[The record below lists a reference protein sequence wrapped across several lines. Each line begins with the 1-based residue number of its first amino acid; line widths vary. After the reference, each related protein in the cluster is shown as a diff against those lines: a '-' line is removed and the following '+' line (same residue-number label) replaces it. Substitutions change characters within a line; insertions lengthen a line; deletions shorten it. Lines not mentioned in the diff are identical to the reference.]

1 MNNIESLPNLFDITV
16 LTALFNWKKWCNDI
30 VTLRLSFTKSSSTES
45 VSSFIFWLTPPKYRW
60 KSWNWQD
67 FIFNLILQNSTL
79 ILRSFSRKNI
89 DIGFS
94 GIDLLKESEINIQN
108 KIKVIKK
115 YEFGKANLVL
125 AIPDLWIDV
134 QTLLDLDEVADE
146 FKKKKKKLLR
156 VATKY
161 PNLTREF
168 LYSKGVTQFQ
178 LVKSLGSTE
187 VAPFTGTAEII
198 SDITSTGATL
208 KANNLR
214 ELRDGEILKSQAS
227 MMVSKLSANK
237 NGIKKLLKLL
247 SNS

>member
-1 MNNIESLPNLFDITV
+1 MTKNIINIGLPSKGRLKHDTINIFKKNKLNIYSERGERDLFGYIKKIPNVKIIYLHARECIEQLSLG
-16 LTALFNWKKWCNDI
+16 
-30 VTLRLSFTKSSSTES
+30 
-45 VSSFIFWLTPPKYRW
+45 
-60 KSWNWQD
+60 
-67 FIFNLILQNSTL
+67 
-79 ILRSFSRKNI
+79 NI

-94 GIDLLKESEINIQN
+94 GYDLLKESEINVQN
-108 KIKVIKK
+108 KILINKR
-115 YEFGKANLVL
+115 YDYGKANLVL

-146 FKKKKKKLLR
+146 FKKKKKRLLR

-161 PNLTREF
+161 PNLTRQF

-198 SDITSTGATL
+198 SDITSTGTTL

-214 ELRDGEILKSQAS
+214 ILKDGEILKSQACL
-227 MMVSKLSANK
+227 MISKKSLNK
-237 NGIKKLLKLL
+237 KRINSLIKIFTKK
-247 SNS
+247 

>member
-1 MNNIESLPNLFDITV
+1 MTKNIINIGVPSKGRLKHDTIDIFKKNKLNIYSERGERDLFGYIKKIPNVKIIYLHARECIEQLSLG
-16 LTALFNWKKWCNDI
+16 
-30 VTLRLSFTKSSSTES
+30 
-45 VSSFIFWLTPPKYRW
+45 
-60 KSWNWQD
+60 
-67 FIFNLILQNSTL
+67 
-79 ILRSFSRKNI
+79 NI

-94 GIDLLKESEINIQN
+94 GYDLFMESEIDVQN
-108 KIKVIKK
+108 KILINKR
-115 YEFGKANLVL
+115 YDYGKANLVL

-146 FKKKKKKLLR
+146 FKKKKKRLLR

-161 PNLTREF
+161 PNLTRQF

-214 ELRDGEILKSQAS
+214 ILKDGEILKSQACL
-227 MMVSKLSANK
+227 MISKKSLNK
-237 NGIKKLLKLL
+237 KRIKSLIKIFSKK
-247 SNS
+247 

>member
-1 MNNIESLPNLFDITV
+1 MTKYTIKIGLPSKGRLKHDTINIFKKNKLNIYSERGERDLFGYIKKLTNVKIIYLHARECIEQLSLG
-16 LTALFNWKKWCNDI
+16 
-30 VTLRLSFTKSSSTES
+30 
-45 VSSFIFWLTPPKYRW
+45 
-60 KSWNWQD
+60 
-67 FIFNLILQNSTL
+67 
-79 ILRSFSRKNI
+79 NI

-94 GIDLLKESEINIQN
+94 GYDLLKESEINTQK
-108 KIKVIKK
+108 KIIISRK
-115 YEFGKANLVL
+115 YDFGNANLVL

-146 FKKKKKKLLR
+146 FKKKKKRLLR

-161 PNLTREF
+161 PNLTRQF

-187 VAPFTGTAEII
+187 VAPFTGTSEII

-214 ELRDGEILKSQAS
+214 ILKDGEILKSQACL
-227 MMVSKLSANK
+227 MMSKLSLK
-237 NGIKKLLKLL
+237 KTGIKKIINLL
-247 SNS
+247 SR

>member
-1 MNNIESLPNLFDITV
+1 MNKNTVNIGIPSKGRL
-16 LTALFNWKKWCNDI
+16 KND
-30 VTLRLSFTKSSSTES
+30 TLRIFKKKKLRIYSERGERDLFGYIKRISNIKIIYLHARECIEQLS
-45 VSSFIFWLTPPKYRW
+45 LG
-60 KSWNWQD
+60 
-67 FIFNLILQNSTL
+67 
-79 ILRSFSRKNI
+79 NI
-89 DIGFS
+89 DVGFS

-108 KIKVIKK
+108 KIKVIKE
-115 YEFGKANLVL
+115 YQFGKANLVL
-125 AIPDLWIDV
+125 AIPDLWLDV

-161 PNLTREF
+161 PNLTRQF

-214 ELRDGEILKSQAS
+214 VLKDGEILKSQACL
-227 MMVSKLSANK
+227 MQSKLSNK
-237 NGIKKLLKLL
+237 KTGIKKIISLL
-247 SNS
+247 SK

>member
-1 MNNIESLPNLFDITV
+1 MTKNIINIGLPSKGRLKHDTINIFKKNKLNINSERGERDLFGYIKKIPNAKIIYLHARECIEQLSLG
-16 LTALFNWKKWCNDI
+16 
-30 VTLRLSFTKSSSTES
+30 
-45 VSSFIFWLTPPKYRW
+45 
-60 KSWNWQD
+60 
-67 FIFNLILQNSTL
+67 
-79 ILRSFSRKNI
+79 NI

-94 GIDLLKESEINIQN
+94 GYDLLKESEINIQN
-108 KIKVIKK
+108 KILISKK
-115 YEFGKANLVL
+115 YNFGNANLVL

-146 FKKKKKKLLR
+146 FKRKKKRLLR

-161 PNLTREF
+161 PNLTRQF

-178 LVKSLGSTE
+178 LVNSLGSTE

-214 ELRDGEILKSQAS
+214 ILKDGHILKSQACL
-227 MMVSKLSANK
+227 MQSKLSTK
-237 NGIKKLLKLL
+237 KTGIKKIINLL
-247 SNS
+247 

>member
-1 MNNIESLPNLFDITV
+1 MTKNIINIGLPSKGRLKHDTINIFKKNKLNIYSERGERDLFGYIKKIPNVKIIYLHARECVEQLSLG
-16 LTALFNWKKWCNDI
+16 
-30 VTLRLSFTKSSSTES
+30 
-45 VSSFIFWLTPPKYRW
+45 
-60 KSWNWQD
+60 
-67 FIFNLILQNSTL
+67 
-79 ILRSFSRKNI
+79 NI

-94 GIDLLKESEINIQN
+94 GYDLFKESEINVQN
-108 KIKVIKK
+108 KILINKR
-115 YEFGKANLVL
+115 YDYGKANLVL

-161 PNLTREF
+161 PNLTRQF

-178 LVKSLGSTE
+178 LVQSLGSTE

-214 ELRDGEILKSQAS
+214 ILKDGEILKSQACL
-227 MMVSKLSANK
+227 MISKKSLNK
-237 NGIKKLLKLL
+237 KRINSLIKIFTKK
-247 SNS
+247 

>member
-1 MNNIESLPNLFDITV
+1 MTKNIINIGLPSKGRLKHDTINIFKKNKLKIYSERWERDLFGYIKKLPNVKIIYLHARECIEQ
-16 LTALFNWKKWCNDI
+16 
-30 VTLRLSFTKSSSTES
+30 LSFG
-45 VSSFIFWLTPPKYRW
+45 
-60 KSWNWQD
+60 
-67 FIFNLILQNSTL
+67 
-79 ILRSFSRKNI
+79 NI

-94 GIDLLKESEINIQN
+94 GYDLFKESEINMQN
-108 KIKVIKK
+108 KILINKR
-115 YEFGKANLVL
+115 YNFGNANLVL

-156 VATKY
+156 IATKY
-161 PNLTREF
+161 PNLTRQF

-187 VAPFTGTAEII
+187 VAPFTGTAEAI

-214 ELRDGEILKSQAS
+214 VLKDGEILKSQACL
-227 MMVSKLSANK
+227 MLSKLSLK
-237 NGIKKLLKLL
+237 KLGIKKIINLL
-247 SNS
+247 SK

>member
-1 MNNIESLPNLFDITV
+1 MTKNIINIGVPSKGRLKHDTIDIFKKNKLNIYSERGERDLFGYIKKIPNIKIIYLHARECIEQLSLG
-16 LTALFNWKKWCNDI
+16 
-30 VTLRLSFTKSSSTES
+30 
-45 VSSFIFWLTPPKYRW
+45 
-60 KSWNWQD
+60 
-67 FIFNLILQNSTL
+67 
-79 ILRSFSRKNI
+79 NI

-94 GIDLLKESEINIQN
+94 GYDLFKESEINMQKKILIN
-108 KIKVIKK
+108 KR
-115 YEFGKANLVL
+115 YDYGKANLVL

-146 FKKKKKKLLR
+146 FKKKKKRLLR

-161 PNLTREF
+161 PNLTRQF

-214 ELRDGEILKSQAS
+214 ILKDGEILKSQACL
-227 MMVSKLSANK
+227 MISKKSLNK
-237 NGIKKLLKLL
+237 KRIKSLIKIFSKK
-247 SNS
+247 

>member
-1 MNNIESLPNLFDITV
+1 MTKNIINIGLPSKGRLKHDTINIFKKNKLKIYSERGERDLFGYIKKLPNVKIIYLHARECIEQ
-16 LTALFNWKKWCNDI
+16 
-30 VTLRLSFTKSSSTES
+30 LSFG
-45 VSSFIFWLTPPKYRW
+45 
-60 KSWNWQD
+60 
-67 FIFNLILQNSTL
+67 
-79 ILRSFSRKNI
+79 NI

-94 GIDLLKESEINIQN
+94 GYDLFKESEINIQN
-108 KIKVIKK
+108 KILINKR
-115 YEFGKANLVL
+115 YSFGNANLVL

-156 VATKY
+156 IATKY
-161 PNLTREF
+161 PNLTRQF

-187 VAPFTGTAEII
+187 VAPFTGTAEAI

-214 ELRDGEILKSQAS
+214 VLKDGEILKSQACL
-227 MMVSKLSANK
+227 MLSKLSLK
-237 NGIKKLLKLL
+237 KTGIKKIIRLL
-247 SNS
+247 SK

>member
-1 MNNIESLPNLFDITV
+1 MTKNFINIGLPSKGRLKHDTINIFKNNKLNIFSERGERDLLGYIKKLPNIKIIYLHARECIEQ
-16 LTALFNWKKWCNDI
+16 
-30 VTLRLSFTKSSSTES
+30 LS
-45 VSSFIFWLTPPKYRW
+45 LG
-60 KSWNWQD
+60 
-67 FIFNLILQNSTL
+67 
-79 ILRSFSRKNI
+79 NI

-94 GIDLLKESEINIQN
+94 GYDLLKESEINIQN
-108 KIKVIKK
+108 KIFINKK
-115 YEFGKANLVL
+115 YNFGNANLVL

-146 FKKKKKKLLR
+146 FKKKKKRLLR
-156 VATKY
+156 IATKY
-161 PNLTREF
+161 PNLTRQF

-214 ELRDGEILKSQAS
+214 VLKDGEILKSQACL
-227 MMVSKLSANK
+227 MHSKLSTK
-237 NGIKKLLKLL
+237 KIGIKKIINLLRL
-247 SNS
+247 

>member
-1 MNNIESLPNLFDITV
+1 MTKNIINIGLPSKGRLKHETINIFKKNKLNIFSERGERDLFGYINKLSNIKIIYLHAREIIEQISLG
-16 LTALFNWKKWCNDI
+16 
-30 VTLRLSFTKSSSTES
+30 
-45 VSSFIFWLTPPKYRW
+45 
-60 KSWNWQD
+60 
-67 FIFNLILQNSTL
+67 
-79 ILRSFSRKNI
+79 NI

-94 GIDLLKESEINIQN
+94 GYDLFKENEVNVQN
-108 KIKVIKK
+108 KILINKK
-115 YEFGKANLVL
+115 YNYGNANLVL

-146 FKKKKKKLLR
+146 FKKKKKRLLR

-161 PNLTREF
+161 PNLTRQF

-214 ELRDGEILKSQAS
+214 ILKDGEILKSQACL
-227 MMVSKLSANK
+227 MISKLSSK
-237 NGIKKLLKLL
+237 KSRIKKIINLLRR
-247 SNS
+247 

>member
-1 MNNIESLPNLFDITV
+1 MTKNIINIGLPSKGRLKHDTISIFKKNKLKIYSERGERDLFGYVKKLPNIKVIYLHARECIEQ
-16 LTALFNWKKWCNDI
+16 
-30 VTLRLSFTKSSSTES
+30 LSFG
-45 VSSFIFWLTPPKYRW
+45 
-60 KSWNWQD
+60 
-67 FIFNLILQNSTL
+67 
-79 ILRSFSRKNI
+79 NI

-94 GIDLLKESEINIQN
+94 GYDLFKESEINTQN
-108 KIKVIKK
+108 KILINKR
-115 YEFGKANLVL
+115 YNFGNANLVL

-156 VATKY
+156 IATKY
-161 PNLTREF
+161 PNLTRQF

-187 VAPFTGTAEII
+187 VAPFTGTAEAI

-214 ELRDGEILKSQAS
+214 VLKDGEILKSQACL
-227 MMVSKLSANK
+227 MLSKLSLK
-237 NGIKKLLKLL
+237 KSGIKKIINLL
-247 SNS
+247 SK

>member
-1 MNNIESLPNLFDITV
+1 MTKNIINIGLPSKGRLKHDTINIFKKNKLNIYSERGERDLFGYIKKIPNVKIIYLHARECIEQLSLG
-16 LTALFNWKKWCNDI
+16 
-30 VTLRLSFTKSSSTES
+30 
-45 VSSFIFWLTPPKYRW
+45 
-60 KSWNWQD
+60 
-67 FIFNLILQNSTL
+67 
-79 ILRSFSRKNI
+79 NI

-94 GIDLLKESEINIQN
+94 GYDLFMESEINVQN
-108 KIKVIKK
+108 KILINKR
-115 YEFGKANLVL
+115 YDYGKANLVL

-146 FKKKKKKLLR
+146 FKKKKKRLLR

-161 PNLTREF
+161 PNLTRQF

-178 LVKSLGSTE
+178 LVQSLGSTE

-214 ELRDGEILKSQAS
+214 ILKDGEILKSQACL
-227 MMVSKLSANK
+227 MISKKSLNK
-237 NGIKKLLKLL
+237 KRIKSLIKIFSKK
-247 SNS
+247 

>member
-1 MNNIESLPNLFDITV
+1 MFMSKNIINIGLPSKGRLKEDTLNVFKRKKLKVISKDRGLFGYIKKLPNIKIIYLHARECIEQ
-16 LTALFNWKKWCNDI
+16 
-30 VTLRLSFTKSSSTES
+30 LS
-45 VSSFIFWLTPPKYRW
+45 LG
-60 KSWNWQD
+60 
-67 FIFNLILQNSTL
+67 
-79 ILRSFSRKNI
+79 NI

-94 GIDLLKESEINIQN
+94 GYDLLKESEINVQN
-108 KIKVIKK
+108 KILINKK
-115 YEFGKANLVL
+115 YNFGNANLVL

-146 FKKKKKKLLR
+146 FKKKKKRLLR

-161 PNLTREF
+161 PNLTRQF

-178 LVKSLGSTE
+178 LVQSLGSTE

-214 ELRDGEILKSQAS
+214 ILKDGHILKSQACL
-227 MMVSKLSANK
+227 MQSKLSTK
-237 NGIKKLLKLL
+237 KTGIKKIINLL
-247 SNS
+247 

>member
-1 MNNIESLPNLFDITV
+1 MIKNTINIGLPSKGRLKHDTIKIFKNKKLNIYSERGERDLFGYIKKIPNIKIIYLHARECIEQLSLG
-16 LTALFNWKKWCNDI
+16 
-30 VTLRLSFTKSSSTES
+30 
-45 VSSFIFWLTPPKYRW
+45 
-60 KSWNWQD
+60 
-67 FIFNLILQNSTL
+67 
-79 ILRSFSRKNI
+79 NI

-94 GIDLLKESEINIQN
+94 GYDLFKESEVNVQN
-108 KIKVIKK
+108 KILINKR
-115 YEFGKANLVL
+115 YDYGKANLVL

-146 FKKKKKKLLR
+146 FKKKKKGLLR

-161 PNLTREF
+161 PNLTRQF

-214 ELRDGEILKSQAS
+214 ILKDGEILKSQACL
-227 MMVSKLSANK
+227 MISKKSLNK
-237 NGIKKLLKLL
+237 KRIKSLIKIFSKK
-247 SNS
+247 